1 MSFFISSPLT
11 PRGGTKRLIFVIPP
25 LGVRGLD
32 YFFMKTPLY
41 RQIQASLKEKI
52 TLGDY
57 TEGSLLP
64 SENDL
69 CIHFNATRMT
79 VRQALNELV
88 KEGFIIRQHG
98 KGSIVSAI
106 RKSLGLLSLKGWTD
120 VVGASER
127 HGTTTILE
135 ALHQKKIQEPIF
147 KHLLENEFHT
157 DFIFLKR
164 LRSVEE
170 IPIMVEETYIPD
182 ESLIKITQEPLIDGS
197 LFRTLYMRHQIDVN
211 SMQQEIR
218 AIVAEK
224 EIANFLKIKTKTP
237 ILHILRKY
245 GTSKEGFYLYSSIYC
260 NTEKYA
266 ISSFN

>member
-1 MSFFISSPLT
+1 
-11 PRGGTKRLIFVIPP
+11 
-25 LGVRGLD
+25 
-32 YFFMKTPLY
+32 MKIPLY
-41 RQIQASLKEKI
+41 RQIQESLKEKI
-52 TLGDY
+52 TSGVY
-57 TEGSLLP
+57 TEGGLLP

-69 CIHFNATRMT
+69 CVEFNATRMT

-88 KEGFIIRQHG
+88 KEGYITRQHG

-135 ALHQKKIQEPIF
+135 GPAQKKIQDPIF
-147 KHLLENEFHT
+147 KHLLENESHT
-157 DFIFLKR
+157 QFIFLKR
-164 LRSVEE
+164 LRFVEE
-170 IPIMVEETYIPD
+170 SPIMVEETYIPD
-182 ESLIKITQEPLIDGS
+182 EDLIKLIDEPLVEGS
-197 LFRTLYMRHQIDVN
+197 LFRTLFMTYQIDVN
-211 SMQQEIR
+211 SMQQEVR
-218 AIVAEK
+218 AIVADK
-224 EIANFLKIKTKTP
+224 QTAALLKIKPKEP